1 MKIKYMLLALMPL
14 CLASC
19 SEEETVVSAGSQREV
34 RVTAGVGAHS
44 RMVLNDKGQ
53 YTESLWQSGD
63 EISLFTST
71 QSNLVYSTSLEGTS
85 ASASFTATGESL
97 QYIEGNEV
105 YACYPTAEAIGEGN
119 QLVKLSPNGSFD
131 YNEGTVRSFCYA
143 VDKISKGSLNFKF
156 KHISAFISLNVTQEM
171 LGGKSLSNGKI
182 MVSTSSTT
190 PLTIGDGDYFDFTTQ
205 TATTVNGGNSLVMT
219 MGHVKDSLGI
229 VYLPVLP
236 QPAGADI
243 TITLAD
249 SEGNDIYT
257 QTKRTPA
264 SGFLAGN
271 VYKMDTSA
279 SFEVAYLVDG
289 PTFNQSIKDLVS
301 GGSPEDYLIGKIQF
315 VTESYQVPEY
325 HVVVSAEGSAVPV
338 YASFNQADSLLTI
351 STAAKRM
358 EIEDASRMFYNFLS
372 LRTIDFGNFTI
383 NETTT
388 DISYLFAACNSLEA
402 VDVSDW
408 NTSLVTNM
416 SCTFAGCS
424 SLTSLDVANWN
435 TDNVT
440 DMSSLFDECT
450 SLTSLD
456 VANWN
461 TTNVANMSRMFD
473 HCSSLISL
481 DLTNWNTTNVANMQ
495 GMFAACS
502 SMETLQIAGWNT
514 ENVTNMSN
522 MFGGCTTLEVL
533 DIAGWNTANVTD
545 MYAMFNQCSSL
556 SKLDLS
562 NWKTGSVT
570 RMSYMFGSCPALAVL
585 DIADWN
591 VANVTDMGHMFAYC
605 SSLESLDVA
614 DWNTSSVNAMTGM
627 FIGCSSL
634 TSLNAA
640 NWQIEQVMNMGS
652 MFANCFSL
660 ATLDISQWSFNDNSI
675 PGMFAD
681 CASVSQACRV
691 FSTLEAK
698 EFLLSKTGET
708 QMNPEWFIW
717 DVDGEVAEVAY
728 LVDGAVF
735 NERIKM
741 LANESDYFN
750 YYDYDFEIGKIKFIT
765 EAENVPTD
773 YVVVSVEHSQ
783 VPIYASFS
791 KADSLL
797 TISTA
802 AKKIEIVDASNM
814 FAYLNSMRT
823 IDFGNFEINET
834 TTKMEGMFYRCESL
848 MTLDVS
854 NWNTSNVTDMS
865 GMFADCSSLT
875 TLDVSNWNTSNVT
888 DMGPMFFNCSSL
900 TTLDV
905 SNWNTS
911 NVTDMGSM
919 FSHCSSLTTL
929 DVSNWNTSKVISM
942 GSMFSYCSSLT
953 TLDVSNWNTSNV
965 TDMGPMFF
973 NCSSL
978 TTLDVSNW
986 NTSNV
991 TDMGS
996 MFSHCSSLTTLDV
1009 SNWNTSKVISMGSMF
1024 SYCSSLTT
1032 LDVSNWNVEKLN
1044 NMESMFQECS
1054 SLTTLDVSNWNT
1066 SNVTE
1071 MGGMFENCSSLTSL
1085 DVSNWNTSKVTSMA
1099 YMFFNCSS
1107 LTALDLASWNTS
1119 EVILMGCMFKK
1130 CSSLKVLDITGWN
1143 FDCVTSMI
1151 EMFNGC
1157 SSLSM
1162 LNISDWDF
1170 NYGFNGIDID
1180 GMFKDCAYTSKA
1192 CRVTSTKDLKDFLL
1206 ARTSDTSMNPAWF
1219 IWGDAENGG
1228 SGFGDMSKEEW

>member
-19 SEEETVVSAGSQREV
+19 SEEETVVSAGNQREV

-289 PTFNQSIKDLVS
+289 PTFNQGIKDLVS

-495 GMFAACS
+495 GMFADCS
-502 SMETLQIAGWNT
+502 SLETLQIDTWNT
-514 ENVTNMSN
+514 ENVTNMSDL
-522 MFGGCTTLEVL
+522 FAGCKTLKTL
-533 DIAGWNTANVTD
+533 DIAGWNTAKVTD
-545 MYAMFNQCSSL
+545 MYRMFYQCSSL

-562 NWKTGSVT
+562 NWKTGSAT
-570 RMSYMFGSCPALAVL
+570 RMGYMFGSCSSLGVL
-585 DIADWN
+585 DIADWY
-591 VANVTDMGHMFAYC
+591 VANVTDMGYMFAYC

-614 DWNTSSVNAMTGM
+614 DWNTSSVNAMRGM

-640 NWQIEQVMNMGS
+640 NWQIEQVMDMGH
-652 MFANCFSL
+652 MFANCSSL
-660 ATLDISQWSFNDNSI
+660 ATLDISQWSFNDNSNASTT
-675 PGMFAD
+675 MFVN

-691 FSTLEAK
+691 YSTLEAK
-698 EFLLSKTGET
+698 EFLLDKAGET

-717 DVDGEVAEVAY
+717 DVDGEVADVAY
-728 LVDGAVF
+728 LVDGPTF
-735 NERIKM
+735 NERIITLVHGGHKSNDD
-741 LANESDYFN
+741 LISKIVFVTESRN
-750 YYDYDFEIGKIKFIT
+750 T
-765 EAENVPTD
+765 PTQP
-773 YVVVSVEHSQ
+773 YMNVSVEYTSTP
-783 VPIYASFS
+783 PIYASFNG
-791 KADSLL
+791 ADSLL

-802 AKKIEIVDASNM
+802 AKRIEIQDASYM
-814 FAYLNSMRT
+814 FYLLKSLRV
-823 IDFGNFEINET
+823 IDFCNFNISEIT
-834 TTKMEGMFYRCESL
+834 TDMSWMFGGCSSL
-848 MTLDVS
+848 ITLDVS
-854 NWNTSNVTDMS
+854 NWNTEKVANLS
-865 GMFADCSSLT
+865 GIFHD
-875 TLDVSNWNTSNVT
+875 
-888 DMGPMFFNCSSL
+888 
-900 TTLDV
+900 
-905 SNWNTS
+905 
-911 NVTDMGSM
+911 
-919 FSHCSSLTTL
+919 
-929 DVSNWNTSKVISM
+929 
-942 GSMFSYCSSLT
+942 
-953 TLDVSNWNTSNV
+953 
-965 TDMGPMFF
+965 
-973 NCSSL
+973 
-978 TTLDVSNW
+978 
-986 NTSNV
+986 
-991 TDMGS
+991 
-996 MFSHCSSLTTLDV
+996 
-1009 SNWNTSKVISMGSMF
+1009 
-1024 SYCSSLTT
+1024 
-1032 LDVSNWNVEKLN
+1032 
-1044 NMESMFQECS
+1044 
-1054 SLTTLDVSNWNT
+1054 
-1066 SNVTE
+1066 
-1071 MGGMFENCSSLTSL
+1071 CSSLTSL
-1085 DVSNWNTSKVTSMA
+1085 DVADWNTKNVTEMYEIFYGCSSLTSVDVSAWDTSNVTNMSG
-1099 YMFFNCSS
+1099 MFGNCSS
-1107 LTALDLASWNTS
+1107 LVSLDLSSFDTS
-1119 EVILMGCMFKK
+1119 NVKYMDYMF
-1130 CSSLKVLDITGWN
+1130 S
-1143 FDCVTSMI
+1143 
-1151 EMFNGC
+1151 GC
-1157 SSLSM
+1157 SSLSSLDLSSFDTSDITIM
-1162 LNISDWDF
+1162 NGLFQGCSALSSLDLSGFDMANVTDLN
-1170 NYGFNGIDID
+1170 Y
-1180 GMFKDCAYTSKA
+1180 MFDSCASTSQA
-1192 CRVTSTKDLKDFLL
+1192 CKITTTQATKEFLL
-1206 ARTSDTSMNPAWF
+1206 GKTEETKMNPEWF

>member
-19 SEEETVVSAGSQREV
+19 SEEETVVSAGNQREV

-105 YACYPTAEAIGEGN
+105 YACYPAAEAIGEGN

-289 PTFNQSIKDLVS
+289 PTFNQGIKDLVS
-301 GGSPEDYLIGKIQF
+301 GGSPDDYLIGKIQF

-461 TTNVANMSRMFD
+461 TSNVTNMSRMFD

-495 GMFAACS
+495 GMFADCS
-502 SMETLQIAGWNT
+502 SLETLQIDTWNT
-514 ENVTNMSN
+514 ENVTNMSDL
-522 MFGGCTTLEVL
+522 FAGCKTLKML
-533 DIAGWNTANVTD
+533 DIAGWNTAKVTD
-545 MYAMFNQCSSL
+545 MYRMFYQCSSL

-562 NWKTGSVT
+562 KWETGSAT
-570 RMSYMFGSCPALAVL
+570 RMGYMFGSCSSLAVL
-585 DIADWN
+585 DIADWD
-591 VANVTDMGHMFAYC
+591 VANVTDMGSMFAYC

-614 DWNTSSVNAMTGM
+614 DWNTSSVNAMRGM

-640 NWQIEQVMNMGS
+640 NWQIEQVMDMGS
-652 MFANCFSL
+652 MFANCSSL
-660 ATLDISQWSFNDNSI
+660 ATLDISQWSFRGNGVPS
-675 PGMFAD
+675 MFVN
-681 CASVSQACRV
+681 CASTSQACRV
-691 FSTLEAK
+691 FSTLETK
-698 EFLLSKTGET
+698 EFLLDKTGET

-728 LVDGAVF
+728 LIDGPTF
-735 NERIKM
+735 NERIC
-741 LANESDYFN
+741 AWET
-750 YYDYDFEIGKIKFIT
+750 YDIKSIEFVT
-765 EAENVPTD
+765 EVNTLPEN
-773 YVVVSVEHSQ
+773 YVVVSADDSPT
-783 VPIYASFS
+783 PIYASFNS
-791 KADSLL
+791 TDSLL
-797 TISTA
+797 TVFTP
-802 AKKIEIVDASNM
+802 AKDIEVVDASYM
-814 FAYLNSMRT
+814 FSSLSNLRT
-823 IDFGNFEINET
+823 IDFGHFDINET
-834 TTKMEGMFYRCESL
+834 TTNTSLMFAGCESL
-848 MTLDVS
+848 LSLDIS
-854 NWNTSNVTDMS
+854 NWDTSNVTKMDA
-865 GMFADCSSLT
+865 MFEHCASLSSL
-875 TLDVSNWNTSNVT
+875 DISNWDTSNVT
-888 DMGPMFFNCSSL
+888 SMGGMFRICYSLSSLNLKKWDISNVTYMQLMFGGCSSL
-900 TTLDV
+900 LSLD
-905 SNWNTS
+905 
-911 NVTDMGSM
+911 
-919 FSHCSSLTTL
+919 L
-929 DVSNWNTSKVISM
+929 SNWNTSKMTNLSY
-942 GSMFSYCSSLT
+942 MFYHCYSLSSLD
-953 TLDVSNWNTSNV
+953 LSNWDTSNV
-965 TDMGPMFF
+965 T
-973 NCSSL
+973 
-978 TTLDVSNW
+978 
-986 NTSNV
+986 
-991 TDMGS
+991 
-996 MFSHCSSLTTLDV
+996 
-1009 SNWNTSKVISMGSMF
+1009 
-1024 SYCSSLTT
+1024 
-1032 LDVSNWNVEKLN
+1032 
-1044 NMESMFQECS
+1044 NMEHMFIECS
-1054 SLTTLDVSNWNT
+1054 SLSTLKISNWSFSDNIE
-1066 SNVTE
+1066 V
-1071 MGGMFENCSSLTSL
+1071 G
-1085 DVSNWNTSKVTSMA
+1085 
-1099 YMFFNCSS
+1099 YMFQ
-1107 LTALDLASWNTS
+1107 
-1119 EVILMGCMFKK
+1119 
-1130 CSSLKVLDITGWN
+1130 
-1143 FDCVTSMI
+1143 
-1151 EMFNGC
+1151 
-1157 SSLSM
+1157 
-1162 LNISDWDF
+1162 
-1170 NYGFNGIDID
+1170 
-1180 GMFKDCAYTSKA
+1180 DCASTSQSCKITA
-1192 CRVTSTKDLKDFLL
+1192 SQVAKEFLL
-1206 ARTSDTSMNPAWF
+1206 GKIGVTGMTRKYF

-1228 SGFGDMSKEEW
+1228 SGFDDMSKEEW